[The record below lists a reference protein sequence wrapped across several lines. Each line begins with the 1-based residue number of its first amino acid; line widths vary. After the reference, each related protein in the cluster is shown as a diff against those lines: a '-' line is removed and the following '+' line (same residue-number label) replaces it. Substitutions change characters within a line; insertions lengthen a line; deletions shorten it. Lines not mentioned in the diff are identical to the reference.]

1 MYKADCSCESCYI
14 GEIKHNVE
22 VRWNKHNNPTKSSES
37 TKTHQNNS
45 GHYFIWS
52 IISNAPKNSK
62 TTKNL
67 EESHIALVLLRNGVT
82 QSN

>member
-37 TKTHQNNS
+37 TKTHHNNS
-45 GHYFIWS
+45 DHYFI
-52 IISNAPKNSK
+52 
-62 TTKNL
+62 
-67 EESHIALVLLRNGVT
+67 
-82 QSN
+82 